1 MRKIFLILFGLFLN
15 FSFAD
20 IYQASVG
27 NGKFC
32 YESHIY
38 NFKEKL
44 YVDIYSEACNYDIV
58 YYDINS
64 KDIRPGKIMEIYDYN
79 ASEYR
84 KVKVEHID
92 IFKDVVGGIQKK
104 FILHDLKTNEKLRF
118 SNLQINNSKDLNLP
132 PKPIN
137 KKYIIYGI
145 LFLLLIFVIFK
156 K

>member
-15 FSFAD
+15 FLFAD

-38 NFKEKL
+38 NFKEEL

-79 ASEYR
+79 ASKYR
-84 KVKVEHID
+84 KVKVERMIMN
-92 IFKDVVGGIQKK
+92 KDGIGVEKY
-104 FILHDLKTNEKLRF
+104 FVLHDLKTNEKLHF